1 MVCAKQERRRCG
13 SRSKG
18 RDGMVEGFEGGAAP
32 MVRGEC
38 VLLGRAIQQTVEL
51 NGMIVPAYESWLGSY
66 ATKHPACVVGDS
78 SS

>member
-32 MVRGEC
+32 MVEVC
-38 VLLGRAIQQTVEL
+38 FGRAAGQNVDRDESY
-51 NGMIVPAYESWLGSY
+51 GIVPA
-66 ATKHPACVVGDS
+66 
-78 SS
+78 